1 MGREQA
7 VSPFQRQQ
15 AENELRWSVA
25 SGWASPSS
33 FRTTSVSRLMNSYVR
48 RFVPRK
54 HLGCRAN
61 LVYLQPV
68 HFVSQPR
75 PLLFV
80 AGLDHTPA
88 ASSSSSAQP
97 PAADVNPSAASPA
110 AASDDDAAFVNL
122 SLRLRELFE
131 RQAGLNV
138 WERESASPSTEAV
151 AGQEP
156 TVSAT
161 ALGKQRER
169 KEFRILL
176 VDQVGSSALLCSG
189 LAHQLTLVCVS
200 PRQDVRLPP
209 PKVAAAT
216 PTSSSS
222 GMASS
227 TSSGSLASATSSHSH
242 SHSLSAGVA
251 RSPLSPHTP
260 TSPLYPDGLIAP
272 VWLRKHTDLLPS
284 NFVLFHRLSPSTSPL
299 AGPGEDDALIVE
311 LSRRRRMLSE
321 RGIKLTVVLLASR
334 DLLDSPSL
342 DGRLSHL
349 RRSATLDSRSSL
361 FVLTPVSA
369 EELAEFSASL
379 QEVLWESALEY
390 YALKERRAGRRKKAR
405 ANEIRPGRALSTE
418 GWRVRDE
425 FKSGFWAEIRGDW
438 ETARKH
444 YHQSYQALLSLF
456 TSSHLHARTKRWAE
470 AKVLSDALVLRLS
483 RLSLYLRQAGQSAA
497 LVRAHVVAFARLGEG
512 WGMRPGGWEWA
523 SWEGRQWRLL
533 AELMEQA
540 GPDISPLLGVPPM
553 TAGTSLGVR
562 VPAEV
567 LWGREWYLYEAGRC
581 AERREAAFRD
591 ELEAERAASG
601 ISRDGAGE
609 ERAGWANE
617 KKVDHLQLIVEV
629 HPLILSSWLQS

>member
-1 MGREQA
+1 M
-7 VSPFQRQQ
+7 
-15 AENELRWSVA
+15 
-25 SGWASPSS
+25 
-33 FRTTSVSRLMNSYVR
+33 
-48 RFVPRK
+48 
-54 HLGCRAN
+54 
-61 LVYLQPV
+61 
-68 HFVSQPR
+68 
-75 PLLFV
+75 
-80 AGLDHTPA
+80 AG
-88 ASSSSSAQP
+88 S
-97 PAADVNPSAASPA
+97 
-110 AASDDDAAFVNL
+110 
-122 SLRLRELFE
+122 
-131 RQAGLNV
+131 
-138 WERESASPSTEAV
+138 
-151 AGQEP
+151 
-156 TVSAT
+156 
-161 ALGKQRER
+161 
-169 KEFRILL
+169 
-176 VDQVGSSALLCSG
+176 
-189 LAHQLTLVCVS
+189 
-200 PRQDVRLPP
+200 
-209 PKVAAAT
+209 
-216 PTSSSS
+216 TSSSS
-222 GMASS
+222 
-227 TSSGSLASATSSHSH
+227 LASTASSHSH
-242 SHSLSAGVA
+242 SHSHSHSAGLA

-272 VWLRKHTDLLPS
+272 VWLRKHADLLPS
-284 NFVLFHRLSPSTSPL
+284 NFVLFHRLAPSSSPL
-299 AGPGEDDALIVE
+299 AGANEDDALIAE
-311 LSRRRRMLSE
+311 LSRRRRVLSE

-334 DLLDSPSL
+334 DLLDSPAL

-349 RRSATLDSRSSL
+349 RRSATLDARSSL

-379 QEVLWESALEY
+379 QDVLWESALEF
-390 YALKERRAGRRKKAR
+390 YAQKERQASRRKKTR
-405 ANEIRPGRALSTE
+405 ASEVRTGGRALNAE

-444 YHQSYQALLSLF
+444 YHLSYQALLSLF
-456 TSSHLHARTKRWAE
+456 ASGHLHARTKRWAE

-540 GPDISPLLGVPPM
+540 GPDITPLLGVPPAA
-553 TAGTSLGVR
+553 TVAGSALGVR
-562 VPAEV
+562 VPSEV

-601 ISRDGAGE
+601 SSRDGAGE

-629 HPLILSSWLQS
+629 RRSLLRCPLLHLS